1 MAAKVGSSIS
11 DLGQSLFHNVDKMSS
26 RLVGDETFASFFAE
40 QSASKDGIP
49 RLGVPPTSLPMS
61 RASTYASTS
70 TDGYDEDSD
79 LESVDDDK
87 TVRADNK
94 TSTRQERR
102 IARLREDK
110 RSIER
115 NREKISRRSDVVG
128 AGAYT
133 ADGMPEVSP
142 STLSTT
148 PPRYRDRQ
156 AKTSRRPDQNSQ
168 KTEESLQTEGLPQIP
183 ELRRANVLVD
193 GLDSDDD
200 KDVLRNLA
208 FAPLP
213 TTENKKDEKSVTWI
227 DEIPVGPVERKD
239 EHANN
244 DCRDSDTSYGDS
256 TSSIKRNKKRRCRLS
271 KISIAAILLIACG
284 FVLILV
290 STLRRRVN
298 NLRGENSSASSTS
311 SENDSIAS
319 QIDISPSTGSRMP
332 TSSPSKAP
340 TDWTV
345 PGNPQDNT
353 LSPPS
358 LPTSKPT
365 VLLSETSSEESFS
378 FYVMSQNPELSKTQF
393 KSIDDGEFFIHLGGI
408 FSAKDESCDE
418 KAYDEAA
425 DLLRKSK
432 LPVLVLP
439 GDADWA
445 DCTNIKPKKAIRLWK
460 NSFVGIEKT
469 WKEESNIPGLV
480 ERSDDFPENF
490 AFLFRGTLFIGMNSG
505 RDEADKDKDKD
516 KLREKET
523 EEFIKAQVKA
533 YEDEPSLR
541 SIIAFAHS
549 YRFDD
554 VLDWASQRLDG
565 KNVQV
570 VLIHGDE
577 THPNKKTNSFIDM
590 PMDEAV
596 PRTKL
601 TVLNGRLLTQ

>member
-1 MAAKVGSSIS
+1 M
-11 DLGQSLFHNVDKMSS
+11 
-26 RLVGDETFASFFAE
+26 
-40 QSASKDGIP
+40 
-49 RLGVPPTSLPMS
+49 
-61 RASTYASTS
+61 
-70 TDGYDEDSD
+70 
-79 LESVDDDK
+79 
-87 TVRADNK
+87 
-94 TSTRQERR
+94 
-102 IARLREDK
+102 
-110 RSIER
+110 
-115 NREKISRRSDVVG
+115 
-128 AGAYT
+128 
-133 ADGMPEVSP
+133 
-142 STLSTT
+142 
-148 PPRYRDRQ
+148 
-156 AKTSRRPDQNSQ
+156 
-168 KTEESLQTEGLPQIP
+168 
-183 ELRRANVLVD
+183 
-193 GLDSDDD
+193 
-200 KDVLRNLA
+200 
-208 FAPLP
+208 
-213 TTENKKDEKSVTWI
+213 
-227 DEIPVGPVERKD
+227 
-239 EHANN
+239 
-244 DCRDSDTSYGDS
+244 
-256 TSSIKRNKKRRCRLS
+256 
-271 KISIAAILLIACG
+271 
-284 FVLILV
+284 LILV
-290 STLRRRVN
+290 STLRRRAN
-298 NLRGENSSASSTS
+298 NLRGETSSASSTL
-311 SENDSIAS
+311 SEIAS
-319 QIDISPSTGSRMP
+319 QIDISPEPTTAAADGTSTGTRMP
-332 TSSPSKAP
+332 TASPSKPP
-340 TDWTV
+340 TDRTV
-345 PGNPQDNT
+345 PGLPLDYT
-353 LSPPS
+353 ASPTS

-408 FSAKDESCDE
+408 FSAKDEGCDE

-432 LPVLVLP
+432 LPVLVLL

-505 RDEADKDKDKD
+505 RDEADKDKDK
-516 KLREKET
+516 LREKET
-523 EEFIKAQVKA
+523 EQFIKAQVKA

-541 SIIAFAHS
+541 SIIALAHS

-554 VLDWASQRLDG
+554 VLDWVSQRLDG

>member
-110 RSIER
+110 RVIER
-115 NREKISRRSDVVG
+115 KREKISRRSDVIG

-156 AKTSRRPDQNSQ
+156 AKTSRRPNQNSR
-168 KTEESLQTEGLPQIP
+168 KREESLQTEGLPQIP

-227 DEIPVGPVERKD
+227 DDIPLGPVERKD
-239 EHANN
+239 EDANN
-244 DCRDSDTSYGDS
+244 GCHDSDTSYGDS

-290 STLRRRVN
+290 STLRRRAN
-298 NLRGENSSASSTS
+298 NLRGETSSASSTS
-311 SENDSIAS
+311 SENDSISS
-319 QIDISPSTGSRMP
+319 QITSTGTRVP
-332 TSSPSKAP
+332 TASPSKLP
-340 TDWTV
+340 TDWAV
-345 PGNPQDNT
+345 PGLPLDYT
-353 LSPPS
+353 ASPTS

-365 VLLSETSSEESFS
+365 DLLLETSGGDLDAEESFS

-408 FSAKDESCDE
+408 FSADDQDCKEE
-418 KAYDEAA
+418 AYDDAA

-432 LPVLVLP
+432 LPVLVIP
-439 GDADWA
+439 ANKDWV

-480 ERSDDFPENF
+480 ERSDDFPETF

-505 RDEADKDKDKD
+505 RDEADKDKDK
-516 KLREKET
+516 LREKET
-523 EEFIKAQVKA
+523 EQFIKAQVKA

-554 VLDWASQRLDG
+554 VLDWVSQRLDG
-565 KNVQV
+565 NVQV
-570 VLIHGDE
+570 VLVHGDE
-577 THPNKKTNSFIDM
+577 TPNNKINSFIDM
-590 PMDEAV
+590 PMEAV
-596 PRTKL
+596 PPTKL